1 MKSLRKI
8 LISSAVL
15 ITVGILGLIATLFA
29 GNLYT
34 GLSNFGTGRGYAF
47 NPEDIS
53 SMCKGFL
60 KNQEIVNI
68 DFEKVEN
75 LASKY
80 LERNNLS
87 NLEIVEIMEFSQNF
101 YIEVEEKD
109 TGIGAMELLVDKSS
123 GAIFPEYGPN
133 VMWNLKYGMHSKIPL
148 SQGKIDMPIGESKAI
163 ELAERYLAKINLNEY
178 AGDEAEKFYG
188 YYTIHTLTD
197 GDVITGMLSVNGYNG
212 QVWYHNWHGVFI
224 DMIEKH

>member
-8 LISSAVL
+8 LISSVVL

-53 SMCKGFL
+53 NMCRGFL
-60 KNQEIVNI
+60 KNQEIV
-68 DFEKVEN
+68 
-75 LASKY
+75 
-80 LERNNLS
+80 
-87 NLEIVEIMEFSQNF
+87 
-101 YIEVEEKD
+101 
-109 TGIGAMELLVDKSS
+109 
-123 GAIFPEYGPN
+123 
-133 VMWNLKYGMHSKIPL
+133 
-148 SQGKIDMPIGESKAI
+148 KIDMPIGESKAI

>member
-8 LISSAVL
+8 LISSVVL

-34 GLSNFGTGRGYAF
+34 GLSNFGTGRGYTF

-53 SMCKGFL
+53 NMCRGFL

-87 NLEIVEIMEFSQNF
+87 NLEIVEIMEF
-101 YIEVEEKD
+101 
-109 TGIGAMELLVDKSS
+109 
-123 GAIFPEYGPN
+123 
-133 VMWNLKYGMHSKIPL
+133 
-148 SQGKIDMPIGESKAI
+148 
-163 ELAERYLAKINLNEY
+163 
-178 AGDEAEKFYG
+178 
-188 YYTIHTLTD
+188 
-197 GDVITGMLSVNGYNG
+197 
-212 QVWYHNWHGVFI
+212 
-224 DMIEKH
+224 